1 MSNTNP
7 SIENSRA
14 VHEPLGRYIPYT
26 TFLPIHRRYFSGM
39 QSSSVTTI
47 GHLWEQALAG
57 TLKSGLPI
65 ISRQSSSGGT
75 NFAYSNESMQRN
87 AALIKLLRSWREGNE
102 QEQQDTWEYLKRAL
116 DEDRIS
122 DRKLFP

>member
-7 SIENSRA
+7 SAENSRA
-14 VHEPLGRYIPYT
+14 VYEPLGRYIPYT
-26 TFLPIHRRYFSGM
+26 VFLPIHPQYFSGM
-39 QSSSVTTI
+39 QSSSVTAM

-57 TLKSGLPI
+57 TLKSDLSM
-65 ISRQSSSGGT
+65 ISRQISSGGT
-75 NFAYSNESMQRN
+75 NFGYGNESMQRN
-87 AALIKLLRSWREGNE
+87 LALIRLLRSWREGNE

-116 DEDRIS
+116 DEDRTS